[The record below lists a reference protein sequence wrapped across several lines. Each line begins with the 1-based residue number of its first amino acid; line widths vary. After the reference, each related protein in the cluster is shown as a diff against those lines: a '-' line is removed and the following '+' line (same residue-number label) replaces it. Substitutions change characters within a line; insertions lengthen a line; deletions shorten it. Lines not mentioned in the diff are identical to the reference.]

1 MQEFF
6 ELSMGSMTMEEYEK
20 NFLGLLKYVG
30 FINDE
35 KVKIQRFFSGLPS
48 FYKENIRMEDLERIR
63 RRIILIRG
71 GKDSNLPSLGM
82 ILIEI
87 IKISMLRVNPRKRT
101 LWEKEEGHLSNV
113 GYANKITCTRIV
125 HTERTE

>member
-1 MQEFF
+1 MSPSGR
-6 ELSMGSMTMEEYEK
+6 LNTCMRKAREENPY
-20 NFLGLLKYVG
+20 
-30 FINDE
+30 
-35 KVKIQRFFSGLPS
+35 R
-48 FYKENIRMEDLERIR
+48 NIGRIR
-63 RRIILIRG
+63 RRIISIRG

-82 ILIEI
+82 KLIEI

-113 GYANKITCTRIV
+113 GYENNITCTRTA